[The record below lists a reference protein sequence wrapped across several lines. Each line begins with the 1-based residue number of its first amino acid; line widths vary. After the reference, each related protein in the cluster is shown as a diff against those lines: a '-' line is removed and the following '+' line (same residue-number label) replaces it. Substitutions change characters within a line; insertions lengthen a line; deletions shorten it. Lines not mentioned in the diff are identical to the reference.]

1 MEHSREGG
9 SEVRMAVVQ
18 RVLEVV
24 ELALDSE
31 DASIESTRRETRRE
45 AMTYVTY
52 EFVGVYGPPG

>member
-1 MEHSREGG
+1 
-9 SEVRMAVVQ
+9 MAVVQ